1 MCFKVCFVRFI
12 QSSITLTSLDPT
24 HKDGPNL
31 DGKLAHMRLGC
42 GNLKL
47 TVYKKKLV
55 LSSGLSEETVLF
67 RGKAEICKNK
77 KGLKHYRRE
86 IESITIN

>member
-1 MCFKVCFVRFI
+1 MYFKVCFVRFI

-31 DGKLAHMRLGC
+31 DGKLAHLRLGC

-47 TVYKKKLV
+47 TVQEEGGLV
-55 LSSGLSEETVLF
+55 YWSV
-67 RGKAEICKNK
+67 RGNGSVSWKAEIRKRK
-77 KGLKHYRRE
+77 
-86 IESITIN
+86 